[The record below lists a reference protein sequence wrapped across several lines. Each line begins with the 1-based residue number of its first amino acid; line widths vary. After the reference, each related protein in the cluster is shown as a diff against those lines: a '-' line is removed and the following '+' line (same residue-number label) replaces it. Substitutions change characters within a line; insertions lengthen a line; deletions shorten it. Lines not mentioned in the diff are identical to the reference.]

1 MAGTSCGP
9 PAFGTIGDASRD
21 TLGGLFDLLRSLDSA
36 EMFPLLCGGAIATPG
51 VVWIGLR

>member
-21 TLGGLFDLLRSLDSA
+21 TLGGLFDLLRSLNSV